1 MRLPLLRRKPQLH
14 LRPESIPF
22 PKVTLGIKRQ
32 TPQHLLSFW
41 QLALDFCYQFVHVGG
56 RIPGGD
62 PAVAVGCCG
71 PVGGCGLGGEDEFQ
85 FDGDGGA
92 WFAGYCVEDVAG
104 YEGAVGHGWR
114 GGFVEGCR
122 YWWSCWLEVGCD
134 LCESV
139 GRGLC
144 AGGHRLR
151 EDLGEGTREREDQS
165 IPYLGNIRCGTGVL
179 CLGGGSIV
187 GRVGDGRI
195 VTMFLKRRVADK
207 INCFDLTATITSHD
221 SMYICT
227 QFHLQLS
234 STKGEVRSDRS
245 AYLLSRYKSY
255 RNNIDQ
261 NEQSTY
267 TRRAIARRGCI
278 FMTGIRTICIKIIC
292 LPKPTRSYRH
302 FVCST
307 CVNESRVPH

>member
-92 WFAGYCVEDVAG
+92 WFAGYGVEDVAG
-104 YEGAVGHGWR
+104 YEGAVGHGW
-114 GGFVEGCR
+114 GGLEGCCR
-122 YWWSCWLEVGCD
+122 GLEVGCD

-151 EDLGEGTREREDQS
+151 ENLGEGTREREDQS
-165 IPYLGNIRCGTGVL
+165 LLYLWEH
-179 CLGGGSIV
+179 
-187 GRVGDGRI
+187 
-195 VTMFLKRRVADK
+195 TMWDK
-207 INCFDLTATITSHD
+207 SVVSWWGFN
-221 SMYICT
+221 
-227 QFHLQLS
+227 
-234 STKGEVRSDRS
+234 
-245 AYLLSRYKSY
+245 
-255 RNNIDQ
+255 
-261 NEQSTY
+261 
-267 TRRAIARRGCI
+267 
-278 FMTGIRTICIKIIC
+278 RT
-292 LPKPTRSYRH
+292 
-302 FVCST
+302 
-307 CVNESRVPH
+307 